1 MRGGV
6 LLLAALGLA
15 FGGNTTFI
23 IQKPEEWWS
32 PSRKTTSSTE
42 QRCPA
47 EPMFLPGRCGAGL
60 CAASVCVCCWR
71 RWEGEGEGE
80 AGRLQTLRSDQWG
93 HDSVTWPPVKTSL
106 NGRHSGGSRCWARP
120 SCLNVWHTY
129 LQSPIPTLAAA
140 HAHAHADTGMQHL
153 SKHNV

>member
-6 LLLAALGLA
+6 LLLDALGLA

-47 EPMFLPGRCGAGL
+47 DPMFLPGRCGAGL
-60 CAASVCVCCWR
+60 CAASVCVPL
-71 RWEGEGEGE
+71 E
-80 AGRLQTLRSDQWG
+80 AQGGRERGGGGPATDLEVRPVG
-93 HDSVTWPPVKTSL
+93 TWQCYLTSRKNFT
-106 NGRHSGGSRCWARP
+106 NGRHSGGSRCWACP

-129 LQSPIPTLAAA
+129 LQSPITTLPPVY
-140 HAHAHADTGMQHL
+140 AHAHADTGMQHL
-153 SKHNV
+153 RKHNV